1 MNQLEQEL
9 LQYQNDL
16 GPVGEYARELLGIL
30 NDYSSGAITAEEKN
44 ELVEEVLNVKAANS
58 LANHEQALRWVY
70 MVGTGVAS
78 VV

>member
-1 MNQLEQEL
+1 MSELEQEL

-16 GPVGEYARELLGIL
+16 GPVGEYARELIGIL
-30 NDYSSGAITAEEKN
+30 NDYQNGAITAEEKQ
-44 ELVEEVLNVKAANS
+44 ELVAEVLNIKAANS
-58 LANHEQALRWVY
+58 LANQEQALRWVY